1 MRFLLAIHTA
11 YTDHRSGAAHSMR
24 IMTEWLAASGHECR
38 VLATARFDG
47 LDLDANAHLAALG
60 VPVKRLPPSKE
71 AGGGY
76 RPTVQFDWHGVP
88 VTMIMTRERDPRK
101 SDKNEE
107 RQLLRLLN
115 IVAERYRP
123 DLVYTYGSFAV
134 VREMMK
140 HARQRGIVTV
150 FSLRNHGYNDRRYY
164 QNVDHVLTTSPY
176 LTDLYRRTIGLRS
189 TGIASPIAWSEVE
202 APAEGR
208 SFVTFVNPSPQK
220 GLFFFARLAQMLGEL
235 RADIPMLVVQSA
247 IDASLLVSLPG
258 IDLTRFP
265 QLVASPSL
273 TEPADIFSVTKIL
286 LVPSVFEEPFGR
298 VAAEAMINGVP
309 PIVSDRG
316 GLPGTVGD
324 GGIILPLPS
333 WLTETE
339 RRLPSAEEVGPWYDA
354 IVRLWD
360 DPAAYAAASAR
371 ASAAA
376 RRLYDEAALRRRYID
391 YFTTLPAGASL
402 FDELALA
409 PTVEG

>member
-47 LDLDANAHLAALG
+47 IDMDATEHLAALG

-76 RPTVQFDWHGVP
+76 RPTVQFEWHGIP

-101 SDKNEE
+101 IDKNEAP
-107 RQLLRLLN
+107 QFLRLFG
-115 IVAERYRP
+115 VMAERYRP
-123 DLVYTYGSFAV
+123 DIVYTYGGAPLV
-134 VREMMK
+134 MQMLK

-150 FSLRNHGYNDRRYY
+150 FSLRNHGYDDRRFY
-164 QNVDHVLTTSPY
+164 QNVDHVLTTSDY
-176 LTDLYRRTIGLRS
+176 LSDLYRRTIGLRS
-189 TGIASPIAWSEVE
+189 TGIASPITWSEVE

-220 GLFFFARLAQMLGEL
+220 GIFFFARLVEMLGEK
-235 RADIPMLVVQSA
+235 RPDIPVLVVQSA
-247 IDASLLVSLPG
+247 IDASLLVSIPEL
-258 IDLTRFP
+258 DLTRYP

-273 TEPADIFSVTKIL
+273 NEPADIFSVTKIL

-298 VAAEAMINGVP
+298 VAADALINGVP
-309 PIVSDRG
+309 PIVSYRG

-324 GGIILPLPS
+324 GGIVLPLPS
-333 WLTETE
+333 WLTEKE
-339 RRLPSAEEVGPWYDA
+339 RRLPSAEEAQPWYDA

-360 DPAAYAAASAR
+360 DPAAYAAASAC

-391 YFTTLPAGASL
+391 YFTTLPAGAPL
-402 FDELALA
+402 FDEPALA
-409 PTVEG
+409 PTLEG